1 MLCLNETMS
10 RNVYKFEM
18 LWETA
23 DTWKAVN
30 RDLKYLIRRHGSR
43 LSRAVDLAQEI
54 QRGLALFYPLLD
66 ELCEVT
72 CPWCPEP
79 CCLEAS
85 VCFDFKD
92 LLFCHLG
99 GRQIP
104 CAQPL
109 SDFMETCRYWSHR
122 GCSLPRITRPWVC
135 TWYLC
140 PTQKANLRRKTPSL
154 QDEFDRRVQAIKIGR
169 KSMEAEFIRIVS

>member
-1 MLCLNETMS
+1 MRYKNKSMC
-10 RNVYKFEM
+10 RNVYNSEM

-23 DTWKAVN
+23 DTWEAVN
-30 RDLKYLIRRHGSR
+30 RNLKYLIRRHRSR
-43 LSRAVDLAQEI
+43 LSRAVGLAQDI
-54 QRGLALFYPLLD
+54 QRRLASFYPLLD
-66 ELCEVT
+66 DLCEVT

-79 CCLEAS
+79 CCLVAS

-99 GRQIP
+99 RHQAP
-104 CAQPL
+104 YAQPL
-109 SDFMETCRYWSHR
+109 SDFKEICRYWNHR
-122 GCSLPRITRPWVC
+122 GCRLPRITRPWVC

-140 PTQKANLRRKTPSL
+140 PTQKANLRRKIPSV
-154 QDEFDRRVQAIKIGR
+154 QDEFSRTVQAIKTGR